1 MISEKRFLGEEL
13 MAILIQREQARIIRS
28 SQFMYIMSINCS
40 NSANYFQDK
49 IIKKQLVSFFN
60 RIKKVEENIRECD
73 FIGWI
78 KKNETIGIV
87 FIDIQKNA
95 NNIIEKRIL
104 DIYNVEDDNNFPK
117 LEIKTATYPMKI
129 NCEDTFIKE
138 NSPLENLK
146 KKKRSMN
153 QE

>member
-1 MISEKRFLGEEL
+1 
-13 MAILIQREQARIIRS
+13 
-28 SQFMYIMSINCS
+28 MSINCS